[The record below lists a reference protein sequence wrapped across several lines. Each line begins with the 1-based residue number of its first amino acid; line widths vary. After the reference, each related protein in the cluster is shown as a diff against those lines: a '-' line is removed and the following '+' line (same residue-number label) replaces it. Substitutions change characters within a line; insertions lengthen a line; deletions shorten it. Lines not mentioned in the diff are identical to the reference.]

1 MVDNEQNDQTVQ
13 ISENQLTEQNSS
25 DNSQQKKAG
34 IKSNFIYNLL
44 GQAFTLLIPLV
55 TTPYLSRILHEVG
68 NGQISYTASIITY
81 FVLFASLGFS
91 TYGQREIARY
101 QDDRDKKSQIFW
113 EIFIL
118 RSICTVV
125 ALSVLYI
132 WLFVGGFGEK
142 YNLLILIQSIQ
153 VFAIIFDLQFFYYGE
168 ENFKTIAIR
177 TIIIKVALLVCVFV
191 FVKKEGD
198 VWIYALC
205 LSLSIL
211 VPNLFTWLGLRKCIK
226 LVRFKELKL
235 LRHIKPVLIIF
246 LPTVITSVFTTLDK
260 TMIGL
265 LSGNPDYDNGCYEQA
280 YKINSMAQTFII
292 LLPSVMM
299 SRNSYEYKNGKIEEM
314 NRHIYM
320 TCNYVWMTSLPFIAG
335 FVVLASNFSSWFLG
349 DGYVEVP
356 ELLQI
361 MTIRLATSGFSIIF
375 GNLFITIGKELY
387 WTISV
392 LMGAII
398 NFVINFLMIPSYGA
412 IGAAWATAITEFV
425 IFVTMGAFVVY
436 KKLLSPIKILI
447 SSWKYLVATGF
458 MFGVIFLMQYFIN
471 YSWWEFLLI
480 GLCGIVVYGSVLLVL
495 KEKILYLFLNKLI
508 NKIKKS
514 H

>member
-1 MVDNEQNDQTVQ
+1 
-13 ISENQLTEQNSS
+13 
-25 DNSQQKKAG
+25 
-34 IKSNFIYNLL
+34 
-44 GQAFTLLIPLV
+44 
-55 TTPYLSRILHEVG
+55 
-68 NGQISYTASIITY
+68 
-81 FVLFASLGFS
+81 
-91 TYGQREIARY
+91 
-101 QDDRDKKSQIFW
+101 
-113 EIFIL
+113 
-118 RSICTVV
+118 
-125 ALSVLYI
+125 
-132 WLFVGGFGEK
+132 
-142 YNLLILIQSIQ
+142 
-153 VFAIIFDLQFFYYGE
+153 
-168 ENFKTIAIR
+168 
-177 TIIIKVALLVCVFV
+177 
-191 FVKKEGD
+191 
-198 VWIYALC
+198 
-205 LSLSIL
+205 
-211 VPNLFTWLGLRKCIK
+211 
-226 LVRFKELKL
+226 
-235 LRHIKPVLIIF
+235 
-246 LPTVITSVFTTLDK
+246 
-260 TMIGL
+260 MIGL
-265 LSGNPDYDNGCYEQA
+265 LSVNPDYDNGCYEQA

-458 MFGVIFLMQYFIN
+458 MFGVIFLMQYFMN